1 MPMIYAHRGAS
12 GYAPENTLRAF
23 ALAADMHADG
33 VELDVQRTRDGVLV
47 VFHDE
52 TVDRVTGGHGFIA
65 DMTLAEVKRLRV
77 CRPFPDQPEE
87 IPTLEEVFALLKSR
101 GLRCNAELKNSF
113 LPYPGM
119 EAEVLDLASKM
130 GMTDAM
136 LYSSFQHHSMARV
149 KQLDPAARTGLL
161 YAATL
166 VRPWDYAKSIG
177 ADALHPEFTEILQIR
192 EEVER
197 AHALGIEVNP
207 WTVNEES
214 HLRAMIAAGCDRI
227 ITNYPD
233 HALAL
238 LP

>member
-33 VELDVQRTRDGVLV
+33 VELDVQRTRDNVLV

-77 CRPFPDQPEE
+77 CKPFPDQPDE
-87 IPTLEEVFALLKSR
+87 IPTLEEVFSLLKAR
-101 GLRCNAELKNSF
+101 GLKCNAELKNSV

-119 EAEVLDLASKM
+119 EEQTLDLAAKT
-130 GMTDAM
+130 GMTGAM
-136 LYSSFQHHSMARV
+136 LYSSFNHYSMARI
-149 KQLDPAARTGLL
+149 KQLDPTAKTGLL
-161 YAATL
+161 YGATL
-166 VRPWDYAKSIG
+166 VRPWDYAKSAG
-177 ADALHPEFTEILQIR
+177 ADALHPEFTEVLQVAD
-192 EEVER
+192 EVQR
-197 AHALGIEVNP
+197 AHALGIEINP
-207 WTVNEES
+207 WTVNAPE
-214 HLRAMIAAGCDRI
+214 HLRAMIDAGCDRI

-233 HALAL
+233 RALAML
-238 LP
+238 G